1 MKELILLQEHIPKL
15 LLAAIIGGG
24 IGLERSNKGEGI
36 VGFGTLSTLT
46 VGCTLLTILSAYG
59 LGNLADPSRL
69 ISTIISSIGFIG
81 GGVIFTQRNE
91 DEKLVRGLT
100 TASIIFSLAA
110 IGVTIGL
117 GYYGLA
123 VVTVVLV
130 ELNITIS
137 KKIKKSRKNSGNE
150 DTDDFE

>member
-1 MKELILLQEHIPKL
+1 MGELIALQEHIPKL

-150 DTDDFE
+150 NTDDFE

>member
-1 MKELILLQEHIPKL
+1 MEELILLQEHIPKL
-15 LLAAIIGGG
+15 ILAAIIGGG
-24 IGLERSNKGEGI
+24 IGIERSNRGEGI
-36 VGFGTLSTLT
+36 VGFGTLSILT
-46 VGCTLLTILSAYG
+46 VGCTLLTVLSAYG
-59 LGNLADPSRL
+59 IGNEADPSRL

-91 DEKLVRGLT
+91 NENLVRGLT

-123 VVTVVLV
+123 VITAVLI
-130 ELNITIS
+130 EINIIIS
-137 KKIKKSRKNSGNE
+137 KIIKKNRNNSDSE
-150 DTDDFE
+150 DIDDFE

>member
-91 DEKLVRGLT
+91 NEKLVRGLT

-123 VVTVVLV
+123 VVTAVLV
-130 ELNITIS
+130 EINIIIS
-137 KKIKKSRKNSGNE
+137 KIIKKSRNNSDSE

>member
-1 MKELILLQEHIPKL
+1 MEELIALQEHIPKL
-15 LLAAIIGGG
+15 ILAAIIGGG
-24 IGLERSNKGEGI
+24 IGIERSNRGEGI

-46 VGCTLLTILSAYG
+46 VGCTLLTVLSAYG
-59 LGNLADPSRL
+59 IGHEADPSRL

-91 DEKLVRGLT
+91 NEELVRGLT

-123 VVTVVLV
+123 VITAVLI
-130 ELNITIS
+130 EINIIIS
-137 KKIKKSRKNSGNE
+137 KIIKKNRNNSDSE
-150 DTDDFE
+150 DIDDFE

>member
-1 MKELILLQEHIPKL
+1 MEELILLQEHIPKL
-15 LLAAIIGGG
+15 ILAAIIGGG
-24 IGLERSNKGEGI
+24 IGIERSNRGEGI
-36 VGFGTLSTLT
+36 VGFGTLATLT

-59 LGNLADPSRL
+59 IGNEADPSRL
-69 ISTIISSIGFIG
+69 ISTIISSIGFLG

-91 DEKLVRGLT
+91 NEKLVRGLT

-123 VVTVVLV
+123 VVTAVLI
-130 ELNITIS
+130 EINIIIS
-137 KKIKKSRKNSGNE
+137 KIIKKRRNNSDNE